1 MEKLGYRTAGDIVK
15 DEGKNRFSRD
25 TDTLAQSGKVLC
37 GTVLGKVTSTG
48 KFKPL
53 AFTKADNSPVDDGS
67 EIAAAIILHN
77 ADASASDVEIVN
89 LKRRAQVVVQNLI
102 WPAGITAPQQK
113 TALDQLA
120 ALGII
125 ARMGV

>member
-1 MEKLGYRTAGDIVK
+1 MEKLSYRTAGDIVK

-53 AFTKADNSPVDDGS
+53 AFTKADGTPVDDGS
-67 EIAAAIILHN
+67 QIAAAIILQN
-77 ADASASDVEIVN
+77 ADATAADVRVVN
-89 LKRRAQVVVQNLI
+89 LKRRAQVVADSLV
-102 WPAGITAPQQK
+102 WPAGITGDQQR
-113 TALDQLA
+113 TAFEQLA
-120 ALGII
+120 GLGII

>member
-1 MEKLGYRTAGDIVK
+1 METFSYKTDSDVVK

-25 TDTLAQSGKVLC
+25 DDVLASGSGVVIT
-37 GTVLGKVTSTG
+37 GTVLGRVTASG

-53 AFTKADNSPVDDGS
+53 APGASDGTQ
-67 EIAAAIILHN
+67 IAAAIILQR
-77 ADASASDVEIVN
+77 ADATSTDKIVVN
-89 LKRRAQVVVQNLI
+89 LKRRAQVVLQALI
-102 WPAGITAPQQK
+102 WPAGISDTQK
-113 TALDQLA
+113 STALAQLE

>member
-1 MEKLGYRTAGDIVK
+1 MENLSYITAGDIVK

-48 KFKPL
+48 KFMPL
-53 AFTKADNSPVDDGS
+53 KFTKADGTPIDDGS
-67 EIAAAIILHN
+67 EIAAAVILHN
-77 ADASASDVEIVN
+77 ADASASDVKIVN

-102 WPAGITAPQQK
+102 WPAGITAAQLK
-113 TALDQLA
+113 IAVDQLA
-120 ALGII
+120 AIGII
-125 ARMGV
+125 ARIGV

>member
-1 MEKLGYRTAGDIVK
+1 MQTFSYKTESDVVK

-25 TDTLAQSGKVLC
+25 TDILATGSGKVQV
-37 GTVLGKVTSTG
+37 GTVLGKVNATG

-53 AFTKADNSPVDDGS
+53 DPTATDGTQ
-67 EIAAAIILHN
+67 IAAAIILQPAN
-77 ADASASDVEIVN
+77 ASAADVEVVN
-89 LKRRAQVVVQNLI
+89 LKRRSQVVLQSLV
-102 WPAGITAPQQK
+102 WPPGITAAQQK

-125 ARMGV
+125 TRMGV

>member
-1 MEKLGYRTAGDIVK
+1 METFILKTESDIVK

-25 TDTLAQSGKVLC
+25 TDTLASGSGIVKI
-37 GTVLGKVTSTG
+37 GTVLAKVTASG

-53 AFTKADNSPVDDGS
+53 APGASDGTQ
-67 EIAAAIILHN
+67 IAAAIILQ
-77 ADASASDVEIVN
+77 ASDATSADQTVVN
-89 LKRRAQVVVQNLI
+89 LKRRAQVVLQELV
-102 WPAGITAPQQK
+102 WPVGITDPQKK

>member
-1 MEKLGYRTAGDIVK
+1 MQTFKLKTDADVVK

-25 TDTLAQSGKVLC
+25 TDTLASGSGKVRV
-37 GTVLGKVTSTG
+37 GTVLAQVTASG

-53 AFTKADNSPVDDGS
+53 APGASDGTQT
-67 EIAAAIILHN
+67 AAAIILQN
-77 ADASASDVEIVN
+77 SDATDTDQAVVN
-89 LKRRAQVVVQNLI
+89 LKRRAQVALQELV
-102 WPAGITAPQQK
+102 WPEGITDTQK
-113 TALDQLA
+113 DAALTQLA